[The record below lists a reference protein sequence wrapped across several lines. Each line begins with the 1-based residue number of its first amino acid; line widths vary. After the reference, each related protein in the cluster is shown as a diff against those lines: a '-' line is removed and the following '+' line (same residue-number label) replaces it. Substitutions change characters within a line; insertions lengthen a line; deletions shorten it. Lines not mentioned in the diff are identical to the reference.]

1 MKNVTDR
8 VLRNPLTS
16 LLGIAFAVVGIWV
29 LQWTSELSEASRVF
43 LAILCFAIAMTGLG
57 WRDKAFIKVLELFKS
72 KTNILLF
79 FSLFTFL
86 MTGCVTNRQILEELR
101 AFKASQDSI
110 NNANQII
117 LYENQKSTIDSDY
130 QSISDPELFE
140 RIKRLTSPK
149 PPIKSKDKY

>member
-8 VLRNPLTS
+8 VLRNPLTT

-57 WRDKAFIKVLELFKS
+57 WRDKSFMKVLEFFKG
-72 KTNILLF
+72 KAGIFICCFLL
-79 FSLFTFL
+79 
-86 MTGCVTNRQILEELR
+86 TGCISNRQIIEELR

-110 NNANQII
+110 NNANQITI
-117 LYENQKSTIDSDY
+117 YESQKSLIDQDY

-149 PPIKSKDKY
+149 PPIKSKNKY